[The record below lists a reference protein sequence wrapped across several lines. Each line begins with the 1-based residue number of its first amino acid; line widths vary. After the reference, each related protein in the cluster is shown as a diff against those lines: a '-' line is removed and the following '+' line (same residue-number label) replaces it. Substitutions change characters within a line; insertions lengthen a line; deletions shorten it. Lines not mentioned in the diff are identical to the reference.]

1 MFILAFIKI
10 DVAKQKEDYSNET
23 SPNLLH
29 ITHLR
34 DPRPRKAKRTER
46 KREAQIYIYMQITI
60 TEMDCNFRP
69 AFPNRSRSLIS

>member
-1 MFILAFIKI
+1 MFILVFIKI
-10 DVAKQKEDYSNET
+10 DVAKQKEDYFNET

-34 DPRPRKAKRTER
+34 DPRLRKAKRTER